1 MLQLSVKQVELEGA
15 KEELELA
22 RADLKDTAGLAKDEM
37 VQKAFEVLI
46 WIAWLWIIQ
55 WDGNDWLNN
64 YSFIFNNLNSV
75 LIRANKY
82 FPVETG
88 FCLWFFVLAYLLNII

>member
-37 VQKAFEVLI
+37 VQKAFEVSAVINSLMYNI
-46 WIAWLWIIQ
+46 LEPLDKEPQ
-55 WDGNDWLNN
+55 
-64 YSFIFNNLNSV
+64 FNQ
-75 LIRANKY
+75 
-82 FPVETG
+82 
-88 FCLWFFVLAYLLNII
+88 LLDKKNP

>member
-37 VQKAFEVLI
+37 VQKAFEVL
-46 WIAWLWIIQ
+46 L
-55 WDGNDWLNN
+55 
-64 YSFIFNNLNSV
+64 FIN
-75 LIRANKY
+75 
-82 FPVETG
+82 
-88 FCLWFFVLAYLLNII
+88 